1 MSLKD
6 LQQCVLSL
14 PNGVRC
20 DQEHQGLQA
29 EGEAVCADGGGGYMG
44 GGGAA
49 AAYGAPPAGYVNS
62 GNFQSAWD

>member
-1 MSLKD
+1 MHAVIES
-6 LQQCVLSL
+6 VW
-14 PNGVRC
+14 R
-20 DQEHQGLQA
+20 
-29 EGEAVCADGGGGYMG
+29 EGPQSEEVVGCADGGGGGGYMG